1 MLHPVNGQTMMNM
14 MVAEVKHHLDLD
26 STWMGDRL
34 GTPGAVGFFVV
45 IFSIFY
51 RLGTLGAVG
60 FSVVIFSIFCCV
72 IYSSPLP
79 IAG

>member
-1 MLHPVNGQTMMNM
+1 
-14 MVAEVKHHLDLD
+14 
-26 STWMGDRL
+26 MGDRL